1 MNVLVRRFCGFSVA
15 HVHYFCVVGS
25 RVLIT
30 YLSLSSIVP
39 WTIYCDTVHTGPGI
53 PMTLTSGCSDP
64 YWPRLINPVT
74 CNGWHSDGWV
84 GQFYSIFV
92 EEILRLKWN
101 CIYLNN
107 SLVQELRERLHAIN
121 SPGRF
126 LLLMYQSWH
135 LFEVIL
141 NCSIFI
147 CDLFYCPHLSW
158 LLKREDHSTRC
169 YSFLCNKHEQ
179 RKFRSVLSLYA
190 MLWKLCVHSDFWV
203 HCGLGGNSWVLGSQE
218 NPLFMISWCTL
229 RPIKLNPEQ
238 CSPHMERTSELYDFI
253 FCVGRQPTICIYVV
267 HFVYRPLLTLCCCMD
282 DCELSVFLWS
292 SCARICNDK
301 VIFHTS
307 AFKACLCIILK
318 EKRFFFYKTC
328 FY

>member
-74 CNGWHSDGWV
+74 CNGWHSYGWV

-203 HCGLGGNSWVLGSQE
+203 HCGLGGTPECWAARKTPCSWFPGV
-218 NPLFMISWCTL
+218 
-229 RPIKLNPEQ
+229 
-238 CSPHMERTSELYDFI
+238 LYD
-253 FCVGRQPTICIYVV
+253 Q
-267 HFVYRPLLTLCCCMD
+267 
-282 DCELSVFLWS
+282 S
-292 SCARICNDK
+292 N
-301 VIFHTS
+301 
-307 AFKACLCIILK
+307 
-318 EKRFFFYKTC
+318 
-328 FY
+328 

>member
-1 MNVLVRRFCGFSVA
+1 
-15 HVHYFCVVGS
+15 
-25 RVLIT
+25 
-30 YLSLSSIVP
+30 
-39 WTIYCDTVHTGPGI
+39 
-53 PMTLTSGCSDP
+53 
-64 YWPRLINPVT
+64 
-74 CNGWHSDGWV
+74 
-84 GQFYSIFV
+84 
-92 EEILRLKWN
+92 
-101 CIYLNN
+101 
-107 SLVQELRERLHAIN
+107 
-121 SPGRF
+121 
-126 LLLMYQSWH
+126 MYQSWH

-267 HFVYRPLLTLCCCMD
+267 HFVYRSLLTLCCCMD
-282 DCELSVFLWS
+282 DCELSVVFLWS